1 MPLITIKSNLTNI
14 KFGNDRPLGGS
25 SKQPYIKF
33 PVPSQ
38 FATDETING
47 SNFFSPQFANLNPGQ
62 VAPVE
67 FLDLYRA
74 NESGL
79 DFPIRGGLNFNIG
92 TQTFTLSSKLD
103 KTRIKRFFDDA
114 PRGSAFIQKQ
124 IGLQLSNP
132 KIETGNTLYGFGQSV
147 PFPGLLENT
156 RVYNKGLNT
165 LAQVGVQGTGFHA
178 TRHGLVPFNPGQKY
192 YYDIVNAQNVNNTI
206 ETNRLLILNNLKMST
221 SATQFTDPNNLT
233 NINTVNTLGISL
245 NKNLIFQYLGG
256 PGSVYGIG
264 TTTIKR
270 VVDTTKL
277 KSRNAMV
284 YDQLRTQTVNNITD
298 GVATTNIQDFRTN
311 LTSLNG
317 SYIPWANNTQ
327 DKRFYVSVG
336 SYKDK
341 MNLLYPFVFKN
352 DTAPWELDKTG
363 TDDLIKFVFEA
374 ISNDDPSYS
383 MALFFRAFLTAGI
396 TDNNSAQL
404 NAFKYQGRGEN
415 FYTYQGFDRTI
426 GFSFR
431 VAAGSKDELR
441 PLYNKVNSLISQVYP
456 DYSPKQ
462 GIMRA
467 PVVRITIGDYLYRVP
482 GFLESV
488 NVTIDNNY
496 PWEVNLEKSQ
506 TGDIAQLPQV
516 MDIAVSFK
524 PIMDILP
531 KRSAINKL
539 IQTTN
544 IDQYTE
550 EQATKI
556 STSIPAL
563 IANIGN
569 KNSNQQSFIKPGEEF
584 TIGTQLSARSS
595 QTSNFEFDLPPIP
608 NNRVSLTSQNPSFTE
623 TRQNFLNNLISRG

>member
-25 SKQPYIKF
+25 SKQPYIQF

-38 FATDETING
+38 FATDDTINS
-47 SNFFSPQFANLNPGQ
+47 SNFFSPTFANLNPGQ
-62 VAPVE
+62 VAPRE
-67 FLDLYRA
+67 FLDLYNTTR
-74 NESGL
+74 NGL
-79 DFPIRGGLNFNIG
+79 DFPIRGGLDFNLG

-114 PRGSAFIQKQ
+114 PRGAAFITKQ

-132 KIETGNTLYGFGQSV
+132 KIETGNTLYGFGQTV

-156 RVYNKGLNT
+156 RVYNRGVNT
-165 LAQVGVQGTGFHA
+165 LAQVGVQGTGIHA
-178 TRHGLVPFNPGQKY
+178 TRHGLIPFNPGQKH
-192 YYDIVNAQNVNNTI
+192 YYDIVNAQNVNNTR

-233 NINTVNTLGISL
+233 NINTVNNLGISL

-277 KSRNAMV
+277 KSRNAMIYQELKEQTINANRV
-284 YDQLRTQTVNNITD
+284 FDKETRTTKV
-298 GVATTNIQDFRTN
+298 TTNIQDFR
-311 LTSLNG
+311 
-317 SYIPWANNTQ
+317 NTTQ
-327 DKRFYVSVG
+327 GDGWTDSPLQIDKRFYVSAG

-341 MNLLYPFVFKN
+341 MNRLYPFVFKN
-352 DTAPWELDKTG
+352 DTAPWELDKDG

-396 TDNNSAQL
+396 TDNNTAQL

-415 FYTYQGFDRTI
+415 FYTYQGFDRSI

-431 VAAGSKDELR
+431 VAAGSRDELR

-456 DYSPKQ
+456 DYSAKQ

-467 PVVRITIGDYLYRVP
+467 PLVRVTIGDYLYRVP

-488 NVTIDNNY
+488 NVTVDNNY
-496 PWEVNLEKSQ
+496 PWEVNLEKSEI
-506 TGDIAQLPQV
+506 GDIAQLPQV

-524 PIMDILP
+524 PILDILP
-531 KRSAINKL
+531 RRSAINKL
-539 IQTTN
+539 VETTATTTN
-544 IDQYTE
+544 NINQET
-550 EQATKI
+550 TTI
-556 STSIPAL
+556 STNVPAL
-563 IANIGN
+563 IANVGN
-569 KNSNQQSFIKPGEEF
+569 KTDQEKRFIQPGEVVESTSRYVASKPLTYVPPPPPPNPF
-584 TIGTQLSARSS
+584 GPRLQL
-595 QTSNFEFDLPPIP
+595 P
-608 NNRVSLTSQNPSFTE
+608 NNRNRT
-623 TRQNFLNNLISRG
+623 